1 MKING
6 KEIKAK
12 QFAYDG
18 CHKIYLIE
26 DTDDLKEAKD
36 IGYDIYNI
44 KLLKETYDDSCS
56 LRFIDNW
63 KLTEQIVPQ
72 FETAKFEE

>member
-1 MKING
+1 MKVNG

-26 DTDDLKEAKD
+26 DTDDLKDAKD
-36 IGYDIYNI
+36 IGYDIYDI
-44 KLLKETYDDSCS
+44 ELLKETYDDSCS
-56 LRFIDNW
+56 LRFINNW

>member
-26 DTDDLKEAKD
+26 DTDDLKDAKD
-36 IGYDIYNI
+36 IGYNIYDIE
-44 KLLKETYDDSCS
+44 LLKETYDDSCS
-56 LRFIDNW
+56 LRFINNW

>member
-1 MKING
+1 MKIDG

-36 IGYDIYNI
+36 IGYDIYDI

>member
-12 QFAYDG
+12 QFAYEG

-36 IGYDIYNI
+36 IGYDIYDI
-44 KLLKETYDDSCS
+44 KLLKETYDGSCS
-56 LRFIDNW
+56 LRFINNW

>member
-36 IGYDIYNI
+36 IGYDIYDI
-44 KLLKETYDDSCS
+44 ELLEETYDDSCS

>member
-36 IGYDIYNI
+36 IGYDIYDI

>member
-26 DTDDLKEAKD
+26 DTDDLKDAKD
-36 IGYDIYNI
+36 IGYDIYDI
-44 KLLKETYDDSCS
+44 ELLKETYDDSCS
-56 LRFIDNW
+56 LRFINNW

>member
-26 DTDDLKEAKD
+26 DTDDLKDAKD
-36 IGYDIYNI
+36 IGYDIYDI

-56 LRFIDNW
+56 LRFINNW

>member
-44 KLLKETYDDSCS
+44 ESLKETYDDSCS
-56 LRFIDNW
+56 LRFINNW

-72 FETAKFEE
+72 FETAKFEK

>member
-6 KEIKAK
+6 KETLAK

-26 DTDDLKEAKD
+26 NEQQLQEARWNEYSIYPISKLKQTFE
-36 IGYDIYNI
+36 
-44 KLLKETYDDSCS
+44 DSCE
-56 LRFIDNW
+56 LRFISDWGLSKHYVN
-63 KLTEQIVPQ
+63 Q
-72 FETAKFEE
+72 FEDAVFTS

>member
-26 DTDDLKEAKD
+26 DTDDLKDAKD
-36 IGYDIYNI
+36 IGYDIYDI
-44 KLLKETYDDSCS
+44 ELLKETYDDSCS
-56 LRFIDNW
+56 LRFINNW

-72 FETAKFEE
+72 FETAKFEK

>member
-26 DTDDLKEAKD
+26 DTDDLKDAKD
-36 IGYDIYNI
+36 IGYDIYDI
-44 KLLKETYDDSCS
+44 ELLKETYDDSCS
-56 LRFIDNW
+56 LRFINNW
-63 KLTEQIVPQ
+63 KLTKQIVPQ

>member
-26 DTDDLKEAKD
+26 DTDDLKDAKD
-36 IGYDIYNI
+36 IGYDIYDI
-44 KLLKETYDDSCS
+44 KLLKETYDSSCS
-56 LRFIDNW
+56 LRFINNW

>member
-26 DTDDLKEAKD
+26 DTDDLKEAKG
-36 IGYDIYNI
+36 IGYDIYDI
-44 KLLKETYDDSCS
+44 ELLKETYDDSCS
-56 LRFIDNW
+56 LRFINNW

>member
-26 DTDDLKEAKD
+26 DTDDLKDAKD
-36 IGYDIYNI
+36 IGYDIYDI
-44 KLLKETYDDSCS
+44 KLLKETYDGSCS
-56 LRFIDNW
+56 LRFINNW

>member
-36 IGYDIYNI
+36 IGYDIYDI
-44 KLLKETYDDSCS
+44 ELLKETYDDSCS

>member
-36 IGYDIYNI
+36 IGYDIYDI
-44 KLLKETYDDSCS
+44 KLLKETYDGSCS
-56 LRFIDNW
+56 LRFINNW

>member
-26 DTDDLKEAKD
+26 DTDDLKEAKG
-36 IGYDIYNI
+36 IGYDIYDI

>member
-36 IGYDIYNI
+36 IGYDIYDI

-56 LRFIDNW
+56 LRFINNW

-72 FETAKFEE
+72 FETAKFEK

>member
-26 DTDDLKEAKD
+26 DTDDLKDAKG
-36 IGYDIYNI
+36 IGYDIYDI
-44 KLLKETYDDSCS
+44 ELLKETYDDSCS
-56 LRFIDNW
+56 LRFINNW